1 MESSIEYAKVLKS
14 LGSSRFMVKR
24 LSGEEIETHL
34 KGSMRSKSQ
43 KKIEINDWV
52 VIEDLGL
59 NVSGSNHKIVER
71 IGSDKDKQVKDLKK
85 QGQLEFVVQK
95 EEITNEY
102 IEEKSEEEE
111 DFGEDFINDL

>member
-24 LSGEEIETHL
+24 LSGEDTETHL

-52 VIEDLGL
+52 IIENLGL
-59 NVSGSNHKIVER
+59 NVSGSNYKIVER
-71 IGSDKDKQVKDLKK
+71 VGSDKDKQVKDLKK
-85 QGQLEFVVQK
+85 QGLLEFVIQK
-95 EEITNEY
+95 EEVREEY
-102 IEEKSEEEE
+102 IETKSEEEE
-111 DFGEDFINDL
+111 FGEDFINEL